1 MLCRRIRHRDGLRRQ
16 HPRWSL
22 STIQAP
28 TNMFEITK
36 DGQVPR
42 ILSFKS
48 FAINLYQRVQLRK
61 AFQQMAKDDMD
72 STSNL
77 GGKKNIAHHNS
88 VVRGSIR
95 LALLYKAF
103 FFANAKER
111 AFGQLCYKIP
121 VDSADP
127 SKISVKRLRYNIPSL
142 VRILTY
148 SLFFHLLSIRYG
160 KFSLFVIHTY

>member
-1 MLCRRIRHRDGLRRQ
+1 
-16 HPRWSL
+16 
-22 STIQAP
+22 
-28 TNMFEITK
+28 
-36 DGQVPR
+36 
-42 ILSFKS
+42 
-48 FAINLYQRVQLRK
+48 
-61 AFQQMAKDDMD
+61 MAKDD
-72 STSNL
+72 STSNF
-77 GGKKNIAHHNS
+77 GKKKT
-88 VVRGSIR
+88 
-95 LALLYKAF
+95 LLITIPLCAGRFDSHFYTKHF

>member
-1 MLCRRIRHRDGLRRQ
+1 MIL
-16 HPRWSL
+16 
-22 STIQAP
+22 
-28 TNMFEITK
+28 
-36 DGQVPR
+36 QV
-42 ILSFKS
+42 IL
-48 FAINLYQRVQLRK
+48 
-61 AFQQMAKDDMD
+61 
-72 STSNL
+72 
-77 GGKKNIAHHNS
+77 GKKNIAHHNS